1 MIDRTSTETLLA
13 ETAVAFRRRRDLLI
27 AEGNDAAE
35 YLHGQVSQSVTGLA
49 VGDSAWSLLL
59 SPQGKVD
66 AWMRITRVADQ
77 TFWLDLDEGFGEE
90 ALARLNRFKLR
101 VDAELTLHTV
111 PVVAVRGPAAAG
123 HRPDTASTGPDATS
137 PAVIDLLWGDLD
149 GFDLLGEGAEVP
161 AGLEVGD
168 DTAFDALRIQ
178 AATPMMGAEIVDNT
192 IPAEV
197 GVVDASADFT
207 KGCYVGQELVAR
219 VDSRGNNTP
228 RTMRR
233 MRIDGHGDTVGLE
246 LVQGGESVGVVTSA
260 APAGADTVALV
271 SVKRAA
277 DLDGAFAI
285 AAPDGERS
293 AVLLG

>member
-13 ETAVAFRRRRDLLI
+13 ETAVAFRRRRDLVI

-66 AWMRITRVADQ
+66 AWMRITRVAEQ
-77 TFWLDLDEGFGEE
+77 TFWLDLDEGFGEA

-101 VDAELTLHTV
+101 VDAELSLHSV
-111 PVVAVRGPAAAG
+111 PLVAVRGPEADA
-123 HRPDTASTGPDATS
+123 HRPDGGRADAVTT
-137 PAVIDLLWGDLD
+137 DLLWGDVN
-149 GFDLLGEGAEVP
+149 GFDVIGAGASVP
-161 AGLEVGD
+161 EGLEEGD
-168 DTAFDALRIQ
+168 DVAFEALRIL
-178 AATPMMGAEIVDNT
+178 AGTPVLGAEIVDNT

-233 MRIDGHGDTVGLE
+233 MRVEGQGDTAGLD
-246 LVQGGESVGVVTSA
+246 LTQDGETVGVVTSA
-260 APAGADTVALV
+260 AQQGSDTVALV

-277 DLDGAFAI
+277 DLDGTFAV
-285 AAPDGERS
+285 ADPQGERT
-293 AVLLG
+293 AELLG

>member
-35 YLHGQVSQSVTGLA
+35 YLHGQVSQTVTGLA
-49 VGDSAWSLLL
+49 VGASAWSLLL

-66 AWMRITRVADQ
+66 AWMRMTRVADQ
-77 TFWLDLDEGFGEE
+77 TFWLDLDEGFGEA

-101 VDAELTLHTV
+101 VDAELSLQTV
-111 PVVAVRGPAAAG
+111 SLIAVRGPLAAD
-123 HRPDTASTGPDATS
+123 HRPDASDASDGVAT
-137 PAVIDLLWGDLD
+137 IDLLWGDVD
-149 GFDLLGEGAEVP
+149 GFDLLGEGAVVP
-161 AGLEVGD
+161 DGLEVGD
-168 DTAFDALRIQ
+168 DLAFEATRIQ
-178 AATPMMGAEIVDNT
+178 AGVPKLGAEIVENT

-197 GVVDASADFT
+197 GIVDASADFT

-233 MRIDGHGDTVGLE
+233 MRIAGDAEAAGLD
-246 LVQGGESVGVVTSA
+246 LTQNGEAVGVVTSA
-260 APAGADTVALV
+260 APVGSDTVALV

-277 DLDGAFAI
+277 DLDGTFAI
-285 AAPDGERS
+285 AGAEGDRAAE
-293 AVLLG
+293 LLN